1 MVLWNSLL
9 KLNHKER
16 KFWGYFCLGTLAT
29 IVTLFFGWNIQ
40 PSIANNPAKFSTDE
54 LHKPN
59 IVIAQSLPNT
69 YLTLIQ
75 TGKQYYQSGQYAKA
89 IAIWQQASDMSA
101 KQGDRLNQAVVS
113 QNLALAHQQLGNW
126 REAEKLILFSLEIL
140 QSNPEQP
147 KLLAQALNVQGNI
160 QLVEGKSQEALATW
174 QRAAIAYEQAGD
186 KEGLIRSNINQSLA
200 MRSLGLY
207 PKARDT
213 LKQLQ
218 SIIREL
224 PNSSLKVSSLLNL
237 GDTLRLSG
245 DFSDATLLLQESLV
259 IAKQLDDS
267 AALAEIF
274 LSLGNIAYSQ
284 QQAASSVD
292 TGYRK
297 QKSFEA
303 IAYYQQAT
311 KLATNPL
318 PKVKSQLNQLRLEIE
333 LKQIESAQKLLL
345 TIQSQLQN
353 LPPSRSVV
361 YARVNFAQ
369 SLMKLSSQIGDR
381 LLSASSAS
389 DRQIAAQLLA
399 DAAQQ
404 AKEMGDPRA
413 ESYAIG
419 YLGELYEQSQQFSE
433 AQGLTEQALI
443 LAQNN
448 NSSDIAYRW
457 QWQLGRILKS
467 QGKKSKAIA
476 AYNEAVNTLASIRGD
491 LVSSNTDIQFS
502 FRDSVEPVYRQ
513 LTALLLT
520 PEDGKPVSS
529 DNLKA
534 ARKVIES
541 LQLAELDNFFKEA
554 CLVSKATQVED
565 IDSQAAVIY
574 PIVLPDS
581 LEVIISLPDRSLLHH
596 STKISQDKLEQLLS
610 ELRRSLRRTSLET
623 DIQTVSEKI
632 YDILIGKETASALA
646 ANKIKTLAFVLDG
659 SLRNLPM
666 AVLYDGNQYLMEK
679 YNLAIAPGLQLI
691 DPRPLK
697 RQQLEVFIG
706 GLSKET
712 QNFKSL
718 PNVEREIQQISAVV
732 SSQTPLINE
741 TFLSSSIQK
750 QINKIPFRVVHLAT
764 HGEFSSDAEK
774 TFILTWDNRLGVKEL
789 GELLQTKDRDS
800 RNPIELL
807 VLSACKTAKG
817 DKRATLGL
825 AGVAV
830 RSGARSTIASLWSVE
845 DSATASFMENFYQEL
860 AIAGTTKADALRRA
874 QISLLKQT
882 QFTHPFY
889 WSPFVLVGNWL

>member
-1 MVLWNSLL
+1 M
-9 KLNHKER
+9 KLNSKQR
-16 KFWGYFCLGTLAT
+16 KFWKYFCLATLAT
-29 IVTLFFGWNIQ
+29 ILTLFFGWNIQ
-40 PSIANNPAKFSTDE
+40 PSIANNLAKLSMDE
-54 LHKPN
+54 IHKLKPHS
-59 IVIAQSLPNT
+59 VIAQSLPNN

-75 TGKQYYQSGQYAKA
+75 TGKQYYQSAQYAKA
-89 IAIWQQASDMSA
+89 IALWQQALDILA
-101 KQGDRLNQAVVS
+101 KQGDRLNQAVVL
-113 QNLALAHQQLGNW
+113 QNLALAQQQLGNW
-126 REAEKLILFSLEIL
+126 REAEKSILFSLEIL

-160 QLVEGKSQEALATW
+160 QLVEGKPQEALATW
-174 QRAAIAYEQAGD
+174 QRAAIAYEQLGD
-186 KEGLIRSNINQSLA
+186 KEGFIRSKINQSLA

-218 SIIREL
+218 SVIREL

-245 DFSDATLLLQESLV
+245 DFSEATLLLQESLV
-259 IAKQLDDS
+259 IAKQLDD
-267 AALAEIF
+267 AADMSEIF

-284 QQAASSVD
+284 QQAASSGD
-292 TGYRK
+292 SDYRQ

-303 IAYYQQAT
+303 IAYYQQAA
-311 KLATNPL
+311 KIATNPL

-333 LKQIESAQKLLL
+333 LKQIESAKKLLL
-345 TIQSQLQN
+345 AIQPQLQT
-353 LPPSRSVV
+353 LPLSRSVV

-369 SLMKLSSQIGDR
+369 SLIKLSPD
-381 LLSASSAS
+381 LS
-389 DRQIAAQLLA
+389 DRQLAAQLLA
-399 DAAQQ
+399 NAAQQ

-419 YLGELYEQSQQFSE
+419 YLGELYEQFQQFSE

-443 LAQNN
+443 LAQTNN
-448 NSSDIAYRW
+448 ASDIAYRW
-457 QWQLGRILKS
+457 QWQLGRILKA
-467 QGKKSKAIA
+467 QGKKSQAIA

-520 PEDGKPVSS
+520 PEKGKPVSL

-581 LEVIISLPDRSLLHH
+581 LEVIISLPDRSLQHH
-596 STKISQDKLEQLLS
+596 STQIPQDKLEQLFS

-623 DIQTVSEKI
+623 DIQAVSAKL
-632 YDILIGKETASALA
+632 YNILIGKEIESALA

-718 PNVEREIQQISAVV
+718 PNVEREIKQISAMV
-732 SSQTPLINE
+732 SSQAPLINE

-789 GELLQTKDRDS
+789 GELLQTKAQDS

-845 DSATASFMENFYQEL
+845 DGATATLMENFYQEL
-860 AIAGTTKADALRRA
+860 SIAGTTKADALRRA
-874 QISLLKQT
+874 QMSLLKNT

-889 WSPFVLVGNWL
+889 WAPFVLVGNWL